1 VSAPFILEACPPKA
15 SLRDLGSLNGT
26 QSMARNAADASPTN
40 PRSRAQNANTPLWN
54 GDPVEVGQATVSIAI
69 AKPVGQPAV
78 IVGIQPGELSELSP
92 ENLFTL
98 VFETTARQFITSL
111 VGNLA
116 APTAKHLIAMP
127 KISC

>member
-1 VSAPFILEACPPKA
+1 
-15 SLRDLGSLNGT
+15 
-26 QSMARNAADASPTN
+26 MARNAADASPTN
-40 PRSRAQNANTPLWN
+40 PRSRAQNANTPRWN